1 MKYLELSIERELDF
15 LIKYGLT
22 PNELFTMKLIFYAQD
37 EHPEFLSRFFTETNL
52 LPLRDILQSLQ
63 DKGIINK
70 SYKIQDF
77 GEVFNPRDVDF
88 NKNILKS
95 FLQHSS
101 ELGMDLFMNYPSSTT
116 INGKTF
122 SLRNITKLYKSIDD
136 LSFNYGKL
144 INFSPEKHKEVLEL
158 LEWGKE
164 NHLIQS
170 GICDFISSM
179 KWLDLQELKD
189 NDMGIFNTNTLV

>member
-1 MKYLELSIERELDF
+1 
-15 LIKYGLT
+15 
-22 PNELFTMKLIFYAQD
+22 
-37 EHPEFLSRFFTETNL
+37 
-52 LPLRDILQSLQ
+52 
-63 DKGIINK
+63 
-70 SYKIQDF
+70 
-77 GEVFNPRDVDF
+77 
-88 NKNILKS
+88 
-95 FLQHSS
+95 
-101 ELGMDLFMNYPSSTT
+101 MDLFMNYPSSTT